1 MLRELGPSGR
11 GTPGRAWNEPRTDKP
26 ALSRGRSTPP
36 RVQCDTSVARSCAA
50 FPRRAVSAHKRAALC
65 RARKREH
72 TKQKDCSAFKKIL
85 AGPAI
90 IKGPVWTTTQ
100 KQICNLTTPGGAQ
113 KPRANARKRG
123 VHQARP
129 KHFLKARA
137 NVSLSG
143 PSVCRCSALCPPL
156 LFWCALYLRPQHHT
170 CVAASAIIFLKS
182 QEATVCARVSLLCL
196 GRGRRFG
203 AQAGSWR

>member
-1 MLRELGPSGR
+1 MRPQT
-11 GTPGRAWNEPRTDKP
+11 GTPR
-26 ALSRGRSTPP
+26 
-36 RVQCDTSVARSCAA
+36 
-50 FPRRAVSAHKRAALC
+50 PRR
-65 RARKREH
+65 
-72 TKQKDCSAFKKIL
+72 
-85 AGPAI
+85 
-90 IKGPVWTTTQ
+90 TTAQ
-100 KQICNLTTPGGAQ
+100 KQICNRTTPGGAQ

-182 QEATVCARVSLLCL
+182 QEATVCARVSLPRAEVVPLNFDLCSQVL
-196 GRGRRFG
+196 WEPSSVLWAMALWVVMLFGGFDLFLVVESKSGGRGKKGSNVVLFRIVMLFGGFVPLLRGGGEVRR
-203 AQAGSWR
+203 AEEKRLKRRTV